1 MWLQGRAPVSQR
13 KALGSGPSIAN
24 TSACQPTSQ
33 KNKQGDSIMP
43 ESMLDTSMADKD
55 SQARDLYFSSEIRET
70 AARPH
75 VAYHPSNLGWG
86 GDGD

>member
-1 MWLQGRAPVSQR
+1 
-13 KALGSGPSIAN
+13 
-24 TSACQPTSQ
+24 
-33 KNKQGDSIMP
+33 MP